1 MLVRSRA
8 TVPLVLL
15 ILLALVCLLVA
26 RADAAVSS
34 PSSGA
39 DPETEPGLTTSTAH
53 LLLDL
58 PAGDGVVG
66 IVSSYDGPLE

>member
-26 RADAAVSS
+26 RADAAVTS

-39 DPETEPGLTTSTAH
+39 GPETDPGQTASTAH

-58 PAGDGVVG
+58 PAGNGVVG
-66 IVSSYDGPLE
+66 IVLAYDGPLE